1 MINNEELIEKLTKN
15 VKKIQ
20 DKIEFKNLYNI
31 RNIVVRLLLK
41 SGICIDFALPF
52 ITALIVILNISSV
65 KDVLPFH
72 IDEITVDANIE
83 AIDASNDDMLDNSFY
98 DGEIVEYLTEWT
110 MSDRGIYERVVTS
123 YKLDDKLSSSD
134 KSKVIN
140 MSKDELDKM
149 FTVSNVKTINKD
161 TLSDYYYLLD
171 DSNTVIIIDH
181 LKEKETIT
189 RLETKTENF
198 VNSLNFLCL
207 LVAIGN
213 VIAVLKKLT
222 LKDAIKN
229 KLSEY
234 DSYFKFI
241 RKSELE
247 TMKKILQLRQENLMM
262 LDDNYNNIGE
272 HEGYSYRLRKREG
285 DN

>member
-52 ITALIVILNISSV
+52 ITALLVILNISSV
-65 KDVLPFH
+65 KDDLPFH

-83 AIDASNDDMLDNSFY
+83 TIDASNDAILDNSFY

-110 MSDRGIYERVVTS
+110 MNDGGIYERVVTS

>member
-15 VKKIQ
+15 IKKIQ

-65 KDVLPFH
+65 KDDLPFH

-83 AIDASNDDMLDNSFY
+83 TIDASNDGILDNSFY

-110 MSDRGIYERVVTS
+110 MNDGGIYERVVTS

-171 DSNTVIIIDH
+171 DSNTVIIIDY

-262 LDDNYNNIGE
+262 LNDNYNNIGE

>member
-1 MINNEELIEKLTKN
+1 MN
-15 VKKIQ
+15 
-20 DKIEFKNLYNI
+20 
-31 RNIVVRLLLK
+31 
-41 SGICIDFALPF
+41 
-52 ITALIVILNISSV
+52 
-65 KDVLPFH
+65 
-72 IDEITVDANIE
+72 
-83 AIDASNDDMLDNSFY
+83 
-98 DGEIVEYLTEWT
+98 
-110 MSDRGIYERVVTS
+110 DRGIYERVVTS

-161 TLSDYYYLLD
+161 TL
-171 DSNTVIIIDH
+171 
-181 LKEKETIT
+181 
-189 RLETKTENF
+189 F

-213 VIAVLKKLT
+213 VIVVLKKLT

-272 HEGYSYRLRKREG
+272 HEEYSYRLRKREG

>member
-31 RNIVVRLLLK
+31 RNIVVQLLLK

-52 ITALIVILNISSV
+52 ITALLVILNISSV
-65 KDVLPFH
+65 KDDLPFH

-110 MSDRGIYERVVTS
+110 MNARKIYERVVTS

>member
-1 MINNEELIEKLTKN
+1 
-15 VKKIQ
+15 
-20 DKIEFKNLYNI
+20 
-31 RNIVVRLLLK
+31 
-41 SGICIDFALPF
+41 
-52 ITALIVILNISSV
+52 
-65 KDVLPFH
+65 
-72 IDEITVDANIE
+72 
-83 AIDASNDDMLDNSFY
+83 MLDNSFY

-110 MSDRGIYERVVTS
+110 MNDREIYERVVTS
-123 YKLDDKLSSSD
+123 YKLDDEPSSSD
-134 KSKVIN
+134 KRKVVN

-181 LKEKETIT
+181 LKGKETIT

-213 VIAVLKKLT
+213 VIVVLKKLT

-247 TMKKILQLRQENLMM
+247 TMKKILQLRQENLMI

>member
-31 RNIVVRLLLK
+31 RNIVVQLLLK

-65 KDVLPFH
+65 KDDLPFH

-83 AIDASNDDMLDNSFY
+83 TIDASNDGILDNSFY

>member
-65 KDVLPFH
+65 KDDLPFH

-83 AIDASNDDMLDNSFY
+83 TIDASNDGILDNSFY

-110 MSDRGIYERVVTS
+110 MNDGGIYERVVTS

-262 LDDNYNNIGE
+262 LNDNYNNIGE

>member
-52 ITALIVILNISSV
+52 ITALLVILNISSV
-65 KDVLPFH
+65 KDDLPFH

-83 AIDASNDDMLDNSFY
+83 TIDASNDAILDNSFY

-110 MSDRGIYERVVTS
+110 MNDRGIYERVVTS

-262 LDDNYNNIGE
+262 LNDNYNNIGE